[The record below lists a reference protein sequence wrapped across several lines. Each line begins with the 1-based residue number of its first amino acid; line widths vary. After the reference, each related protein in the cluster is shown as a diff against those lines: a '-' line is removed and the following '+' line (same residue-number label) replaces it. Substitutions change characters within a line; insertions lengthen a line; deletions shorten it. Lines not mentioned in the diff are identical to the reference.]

1 MFFRDCTVSDTTTIC
16 QWVRARSG
24 RGEELFRRRSLSTII
39 WYKLGLLIQGCSLHN
54 FWLSMQLGFDELD
67 ELAYLATFNSVSSE
81 LPKNIIPLGIG
92 PLIELDWLRNSG
104 LPLPNLDSLASSQRL
119 RLVEAVISGQKRVTI
134 EAEAARAGIIRCYW
148 RRDDEPDDWYFFCKS
163 MQDAALMVGF
173 PRKNA
178 EELVAGAR
186 ELVANIY
193 DHSGAPQ
200 TGIAGYTAIDNEF
213 EFIIADKGIG
223 VLESLRSSPEFQS
236 LRDAGEALEAALTD
250 GTSRYGPSSG
260 HGGGF
265 RALFR
270 GLLNLS
276 SVLRFRSGDHA
287 LTINGVSPGLSMARV
302 SQKTQLPGF
311 VISIACIR

>member
-1 MFFRDCTVSDTTTIC
+1 M
-16 QWVRARSG
+16 
-24 RGEELFRRRSLSTII
+24 L
-39 WYKLGLLIQGCSLHN
+39 
-54 FWLSMQLGFDELD
+54 LGFDQLD
-67 ELAYLATFNSVSSE
+67 ELAYSATFESASTVLSE
-81 LPKNIIPLGIG
+81 KITPVNIG
-92 PLIELDWLRNSG
+92 PLVELDWLRNAG
-104 LPLPNLDSLASSQRL
+104 LSVPSLESLPDTQRL
-119 RLVEAVISGQKRVTI
+119 RLIKAIKSGLKHAQFEAG
-134 EAEAARAGIIRCYW
+134 AARAGMIRCYW
-148 RRDDEPDDWYFFCKS
+148 QGDSEPDDWYFFCKA
-163 MQDAALMVGF
+163 MQDAAVMTGF

-200 TGIAGYTAIDNEF
+200 TLIAGFAAIDNEV
-213 EFIIADKGIG
+213 EFVIADMGIG

-250 GTSRYGPSSG
+250 GTSRYGRSSG

-265 RALFR
+265 RDLFR
-270 GLLNLS
+270 GLSNLS

-287 LTINGVSPGLSMARV
+287 LIINGVSPGLSMARI

>member
-1 MFFRDCTVSDTTTIC
+1 
-16 QWVRARSG
+16 
-24 RGEELFRRRSLSTII
+24 
-39 WYKLGLLIQGCSLHN
+39 
-54 FWLSMQLGFDELD
+54 MQLGFDELD
-67 ELAYLATFNSVSSE
+67 ELAYSATFNSVSLE
-81 LPKNIIPLGIG
+81 LPKKIIPLSIG
-92 PLIELDWLRNSG
+92 PLIELDWLRNAG
-104 LPLPNLDSLASSQRL
+104 LPLPSLESLASSQRL
-119 RLVEAVISGQKRVTI
+119 RLVKAITSGQKRAKFETQ
-134 EAEAARAGIIRCYW
+134 AARAGMIRCYW
-148 RRDDEPDDWYFFCKS
+148 QRDDEPDDWYFFCKS
-163 MQDAALMVGF
+163 MQDAALMIGF

-200 TGIAGYTAIDNEF
+200 TGIAGYAAIDNEV

-223 VLESLRSSPEFQS
+223 VLESLRSSPELQS

-250 GTSRYGPSSG
+250 GTSRHGQLSG

-265 RALFR
+265 RDLFR
-270 GLLNLS
+270 GLSNLS

-287 LTINGVSPGLSMARV
+287 LTINGVSPGLSMARI

-311 VISIACIR
+311 VISIACMR

>member
-1 MFFRDCTVSDTTTIC
+1 M
-16 QWVRARSG
+16 
-24 RGEELFRRRSLSTII
+24 
-39 WYKLGLLIQGCSLHN
+39 H
-54 FWLSMQLGFDELD
+54 LGFDELD
-67 ELAYLATFNSVSSE
+67 ELAYSATFDSVSPVFSE
-81 LPKNIIPLGIG
+81 KIIPLGIG
-92 PLIELDWLRNSG
+92 PLIELDWLRTAG
-104 LPLPNLDSLASSQRL
+104 LSLPSLDSLAGSQRL
-119 RLVEAVISGQKRVTI
+119 RLVKEIISGQKRATFQV
-134 EAEAARAGIIRCYW
+134 EAARAGMIRCYW
-148 RRDDEPDDWYFFCKS
+148 QRDDEPDDWYFFCKS

-178 EELVAGAR
+178 EELVAGVR

-200 TGIAGYTAIDNEF
+200 TGVAGYAAVDNEV

-223 VLESLRSSPEFQS
+223 VLESLRSSLEFRS

-250 GTSRYGPSSG
+250 GTSRYGRLSG

-265 RALFR
+265 RDLFR

-287 LTINGVSPGLSMARV
+287 LTINGESPGLSMARV